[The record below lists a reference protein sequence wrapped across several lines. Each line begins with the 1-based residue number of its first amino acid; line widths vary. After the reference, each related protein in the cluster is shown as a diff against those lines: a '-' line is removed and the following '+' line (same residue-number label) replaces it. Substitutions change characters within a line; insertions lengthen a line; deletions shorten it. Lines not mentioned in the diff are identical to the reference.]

1 MLQLMLNP
9 AYLEMLE
16 ESIAAHV
23 LLTHSRPGRPFRG
36 ESKENETKHVW
47 MNVPNSSVKQRVL

>member
-1 MLQLMLNP
+1 MLNP

-16 ESIAAHV
+16 ESTAAHV